1 MKKIILSLSLLAG
14 FITATAQVPMKFN
27 YQGVAR
33 NSTGQPIAAQSL
45 GLRLSI
51 IDLTPDGAVVYQE
64 TQAVTTNAYGLYN
77 LAIGNGTIVTG
88 DMNSVNWA
96 TGDKYIKV
104 EMDPD
109 GGTAYTI
116 IECALCYVCRLRYT
130 WARRTSRS

>member
-96 TGDKYIKV
+96 TGDKWY
-104 EMDPD
+104 
-109 GGTAYTI
+109 
-116 IECALCYVCRLRYT
+116 RLY
-130 WARRTSRS
+130 